1 MPRHSLLPGFVEELA
16 KAVGPRASLV
26 SFSRPVANVFVTNV
40 FVASALGVS
49 KD

>member
-26 SFSRPVANVFVTNV
+26 SFSRPVANVFV
-40 FVASALGVS
+40 ASALGVS